1 MSPVFACPV
10 KYLPNEIFIQLKATP
25 IQSGRNEFLRGGLA
39 TLSKMDST
47 EEPAEPFFSLSLR
60 RAPFNSINQTNQR
73 INLESLSLQP
83 LSFDH
88 SFRLLLNAT
97 N

>member
-1 MSPVFACPV
+1 MQR
-10 KYLPNEIFIQLKATP
+10 LINWDEMNFIGVVLQP
-25 IQSGRNEFLRGGLA
+25 HRRW
-39 TLSKMDST
+39 DST
-47 EEPAEPFFSLSLR
+47 EEQAEPFFSLYLR
-60 RAPFNSINQTNQR
+60 RVPFNSINQPNQR